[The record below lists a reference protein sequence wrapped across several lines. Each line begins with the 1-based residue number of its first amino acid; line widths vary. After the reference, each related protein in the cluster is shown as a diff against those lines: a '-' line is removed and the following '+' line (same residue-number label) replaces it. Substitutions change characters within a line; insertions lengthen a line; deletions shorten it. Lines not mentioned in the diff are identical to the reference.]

1 MPRGTQDPASV
12 RHAFA
17 YGALTL
23 YGRAS
28 HRARL
33 TWYRPTYA
41 VLQPPCAS
49 LRTGLGSSP
58 FARHYSGNALLSLF
72 LRVHEM
78 FQFPA
83 FPCAPYVFRCAYRS
97 ITRGGF
103 PHSDIPGSRPV
114 CGSPRLFAA
123 YHVLHRLPA
132 PRHPP
137 YALRSLTNYLSF
149 YALPLYQPS
158 SGLLFTCFSSLPF
171 ARVFLPFAS
180 LFLYVFFLYAV
191 AKEHCPGCLLRVTR
205 AKFGGDDRTRTDD
218 PLRAKQV
225 LSQLSYIPIFT
236 HLNFRG

>member
-1 MPRGTQDPASV
+1 MPRGTQDTASV

-41 VLQPPCAS
+41 VLQPPHAS
-49 LRTGLGSSP
+49 LHMGLGSSP

-123 YHVLHRLPA
+123 YRVLHRLPA

-137 YALRSLTNYLSF
+137 YALRSLTNISISF

-158 SGLLFTCFSSLPF
+158 SDCIHLLLKFTLCSRLLFPS
-171 ARVFLPFAS
+171 AS
-180 LFLYVFFLYAV
+180 LFLL
-191 AKEHCPGCLLRVTR
+191 CLLPLCGCQR
-205 AKFGGDDRTRTDD
+205 AL
-218 PLRAKQV
+218 PELPV
-225 LSQLSYIPIFT
+225 
-236 HLNFRG
+236 